1 MLLRKST
8 PADEAA
14 IYRLICGLENKE
26 LPQAAFSAIYQSQ
39 AGSPQYYHLVCEQ
52 DGAVGGVL
60 TLRFEGQLHHAG
72 RIAEVLE
79 FAVDAAWR
87 SRGIGRAM
95 FARACALARENG
107 CAQLELATN
116 RLRTDAHR
124 FYRREG
130 MQNSHYKFCLRLD
143 GTAQPEEPI
152 ER

>member
-39 AGSPQYYHLVCEQ
+39 VSSPQYYHLVCEQ
-52 DGAVGGVL
+52 AGEVIGIL
-60 TLRFEGQLHHAG
+60 TLRFEGQLHHAE

-79 FAVDAAWR
+79 FAVDPACR
-87 SRGIGRAM
+87 SQGIGKAM
-95 FARACALARENG
+95 FARACALAQENG
-107 CAQLELATN
+107 CAQIELATN
-116 RLRTDAHR
+116 QLRTDAHR

-130 MQNSHYKFCLRLD
+130 MNNFHYKFSMRLD
-143 GTAQPEEPI
+143 GAGQPENEI
-152 ER
+152 GR